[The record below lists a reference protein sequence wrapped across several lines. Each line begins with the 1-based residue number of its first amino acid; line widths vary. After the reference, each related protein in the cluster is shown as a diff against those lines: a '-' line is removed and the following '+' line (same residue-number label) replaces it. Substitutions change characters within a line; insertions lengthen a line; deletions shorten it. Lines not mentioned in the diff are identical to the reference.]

1 MERFVTACA
10 PCASVGANETPR
22 FLGWNWIRWSGLVAA
37 AAVVGIAYFLTA
49 RDDDQTAGELLF
61 LAFAQLPGIAGG
73 IGVLMHHRWTK
84 PVLLLQGAS
93 RANRIPIR
101 DGTRCVHLLRAVA

>member
-1 MERFVTACA
+1 
-10 PCASVGANETPR
+10 
-22 FLGWNWIRWSGLVAA
+22 
-37 AAVVGIAYFLTA
+37 
-49 RDDDQTAGELLF
+49 LLF

>member
-1 MERFVTACA
+1 
-10 PCASVGANETPR
+10 
-22 FLGWNWIRWSGLVAA
+22 
-37 AAVVGIAYFLTA
+37 
-49 RDDDQTAGELLF
+49 LLF

-101 DGTRCVHLLRAVA
+101 DGTRCVPPTARCCVGDRGPEPLGRVKHPARRARAARLLTSPCSNTAVHVTLGWGACELLVVW